1 MSDQAQTPNPQTLDE
16 ATRQIQALRRE
27 VENLKAGMK
36 PIDDLRSA
44 LYLLIEEEVTE
55 AIDDRIENFAR
66 YIRSEALIT
75 EY

>member
-27 VENLKAGMK
+27 VENLKAEMK

-44 LYLLIEEEVTE
+44 LYLFIEEEVTE
-55 AIDDRIENFAR
+55 AIDDRIENFAH

-75 EY
+75 D

>member
-27 VENLKAGMK
+27 VENLKAEMK

-75 EY
+75 D

>member
-27 VENLKAGMK
+27 VENLKAEMK

-44 LYLLIEEEVTE
+44 LYLFIEEEVTE

-75 EY
+75 D

>member
-27 VENLKAGMK
+27 VENLKAEMK

-44 LYLLIEEEVTE
+44 LYLFIEEEVTE
-55 AIDDRIENFAR
+55 AIDDRIENFAH
-66 YIRSEALIT
+66 YIRSEAFS
-75 EY
+75 